1 MHNVIIIVISSYHDF
16 MIAPFV
22 FVCFLEW
29 NRCNK
34 NNMVSPVTAVKTVT
48 CGHLFMEGWMANGG
62 NWLQS
67 SCVPIYRSEP
77 AHPETG
83 WWLKLQNH
91 SDFLLL
97 TSQTWTVWLIFFL
110 VVNYCDF
117 SKVWCC
123 LDISFPRPNG
133 YGFKPSYLGIK
144 TAGNTWDLW
153 MSISPKYDI
162 VHIALNPFP
171 IGYIKQ
177 PI

>member
-1 MHNVIIIVISSYHDF
+1 
-16 MIAPFV
+16 
-22 FVCFLEW
+22 
-29 NRCNK
+29 
-34 NNMVSPVTAVKTVT
+34 
-48 CGHLFMEGWMANGG
+48 
-62 NWLQS
+62 
-67 SCVPIYRSEP
+67 
-77 AHPETG
+77 
-83 WWLKLQNH
+83 
-91 SDFLLL
+91 
-97 TSQTWTVWLIFFL
+97 
-110 VVNYCDF
+110 
-117 SKVWCC
+117 